1 MTDIEEVEV
10 IKAITTF
17 IDQQDQIN
25 KILTGRIERLEA
37 TLKLYMQLQ
46 YKKDVQS

>member
-25 KILTGRIERLEA
+25 KILIERIERLEA
-37 TLKLYMQLQ
+37 TLKLHIQLQ
-46 YKKDVQS
+46 CKKDVQP

>member
-1 MTDIEEVEV
+1 MTDAEEVEF

-25 KILTGRIERLEA
+25 AEFIKRIERLEA
-37 TLKLYMQLQ
+37 TLKFHIQLQ
-46 YKKDVQS
+46 YKKNVQP